1 MDQNRFLAAARLTAL
16 LIFLVLSPSLCT
28 PLALAAPDGIV
39 RDEWGVPHISAD
51 TIPQLFHALG
61 YATAEDR
68 LVQLDISRRKAYGQL
83 AEIGGEG
90 YLHDDI
96 EMRRLNL
103 RKLTKRDLA
112 RLAETG
118 PDAYE
123 ALLAYTQGIN
133 DCVAEEGLPPEYFVL
148 PKFEPWLPADTL
160 AIAALM
166 HVYLSGDHYD
176 ELSRLRARRR
186 GETWALMQEKL
197 DGLAA
202 QREWHSTIAEPWSRL
217 AAVSGCGD
225 NEQLLGSNAFVVSGE
240 LTANGRPIVAGD
252 PHLDVT
258 FPGIWYEV
266 ALEVPGEMYVRGI
279 TVPGTALVAMGKTAD
294 YCWAVTALQAD
305 NEDILI
311 VPQENVVA
319 VFGEELTS
327 RKETVRVRDGL
338 VTRDE
343 VVTVLDSPL
352 GPVVKADGDNYYV
365 LHWSGFY
372 PNDEALGY
380 FSINCGRSLDDFRA
394 ALAKLA
400 TPCNFVYADASG
412 NIAYFT
418 SGLVPRRDYDGNDA
432 RVVATPE
439 QAADCRWEFIPFEEM
454 PHAVN
459 PPAGFFVTCNNPP
472 ALTTNGLP
480 PFPGN
485 YAPGFRARRISSL
498 ILEDTRDGKLTFE
511 DAARIQ
517 LDVHS
522 SFAEEILPPLLSRLR
537 ELESQM
543 PEVESKALDVL
554 SVWDYEESVE
564 SLGAPLYELM
574 RRELMAKLRTSHC
587 VSGHYDIALLSALQ
601 GADWISLSDSDVSS
615 AWRSTV
621 DKALPGDRSGFRVY
635 GEIHRLPLVSPLPF
649 YVSQSPGM
657 LPASGGYRTVNVSAV
672 QWNGTHLLKS
682 FGPTARLIMTP
693 GATGAY
699 WSVFPGGNSGRPG
712 NVHWADQVA
721 LFLGGE
727 YKHKGRRYN
736 TARH

>member
-1 MDQNRFLAAARLTAL
+1 MAQNRPLAAARLTAL
-16 LIFLVLSPSLCT
+16 LIALAFSPLLCT
-28 PLALAAPDGIV
+28 PMARATADGIV

-90 YLHDDI
+90 YLRGDI
-96 EMRRLNL
+96 EMRQLNL
-103 RKLTKRDLA
+103 RALAERDLA
-112 RLAETG
+112 RLAEIG
-118 PDAYE
+118 PDAHK
-123 ALLAYTQGIN
+123 ALLAYAQGIN
-133 DCVAEEGLPPEYFVL
+133 DCIAEEGLPPEYFVL

-160 AIAALM
+160 AIAVLM

-176 ELSRLRARRR
+176 ELGRLRARRR
-186 GETWALMQEKL
+186 GGDWVLMQEKL
-197 DGLAA
+197 DSLAA
-202 QREWHSTIAEPWSRL
+202 QREWYSTIAEPWNEL
-217 AAVSGCGD
+217 ALASGCCD
-225 NEQLLGSNAFVVSGE
+225 SERVLGSNAFVVSGE
-240 LTANGRPIVAGD
+240 LTADGRPIVAGD

-266 ALEVPGEMYVRGI
+266 ALEVPGEMRVRGI
-279 TVPGTALVAMGKTAD
+279 TVPGTALVAMGETAN
-294 YCWAVTALQAD
+294 YSWALTALQAD

-311 VPQENVVA
+311 VPKVNVVA

-327 RKETVRVRDGL
+327 RKETIRVRDGL
-338 VTRDE
+338 SFREE
-343 VVTVLDSPL
+343 VATILDSPL
-352 GPVVKADGDNYYV
+352 GPVVEADEDKYYI
-365 LHWSGFY
+365 LHWTGFY

-380 FSINCGRSLDDFRA
+380 FSINCGRSLNDFRA

-418 SGLVPRRDYDGNDA
+418 AGLVPRRDYDGNDA
-432 RVVATPE
+432 RLVTTPE
-439 QAADCRWEFIPFEEM
+439 QAADYHWDFIPFEKM

-459 PPAGFFVTCNNPP
+459 PPEGFLITCNNPP
-472 ALTTNGLP
+472 ALTANGLP
-480 PFPGN
+480 AFPGN
-485 YAPGFRARRISSL
+485 YAPGYRARRISDL
-498 ILEDTRDGKLTFE
+498 IPEGTSNRKLAFE

-522 SFAEEILPPLLSRLR
+522 SFAEEALPPLLSRLHL
-537 ELESQM
+537 LESGM
-543 PEVESKALDVL
+543 PDVERKALSVLSEWDFEENAESK
-554 SVWDYEESVE
+554 
-564 SLGAPLYELM
+564 GAPLYELM
-574 RRELMAKLRTSHC
+574 RRELTLTLRTSHC
-587 VSGHYDIALLSALQ
+587 VSGDYDIALLSALH
-601 GADWISLSDSDVSS
+601 GADWISFSDSELTA
-615 AWRSTV
+615 AWRGAV
-621 DKALPGDRSGFRVY
+621 DKALSGDRSELPTY

-649 YVSQSPGM
+649 YATQSPGM

-672 QWNGTHLLKS
+672 WWDGAHLLKS

-699 WSVFPGGNSGRPG
+699 WSVLPGGNSGRPESL
-712 NVHWADQVA
+712 NWADQVA

-727 YKHKGRRYN
+727 YKYRR
-736 TARH
+736 H